1 MFNNIGFKI
10 KYTAKVLFWVL
21 IAACFVN
28 GLQDIFDGIYYYNST
43 MAVRGIVTMLIGP
56 AFSWVGS
63 ILVYGFGQLIENTA
77 ELVNLKKQ
85 ENKEEK

>member
-21 IAACFVN
+21 VAAFAISGFGN
-28 GLQDIFDGIYYYNST
+28 ILDGILYYNSSV
-43 MAVRGIVTMLIGP
+43 AVGGFVTMLVGP
-56 AFSWVGS
+56 ALSWVGS